1 MKKVSIGIIGTGFTV
16 GIANNH
22 VQGLKLIPECELTA
36 LYDIV
41 PGRAAKWHKI
51 KEVDENVKTYDD
63 IDEFF
68 NAVDAVSICTQ
79 NDAHIELAEK
89 CLAAGKHVI
98 VEKPLSNTLDEAKKA
113 LEFSKKYPHLVS
125 MVVFNYREKPGTL
138 LIKDLVDEGKLGKI
152 FYFRY
157 TIGQPR
163 IGDAERVKLEWR
175 MQKGLSGAGAMADFG
190 CHALDAF
197 HFIVGSKIN
206 NVGCYRETFI
216 KERYEMDSDTKKDV
230 TNDDVSVFIARSEA
244 GTLCTIQTSR
254 LGVPEESLDIS
265 AEGGTVNY
273 VHGDDFITVRYKP
286 FNGTFTSTPEK
297 IMINEKYNNLPG
309 HAGVLDEFVKCIV
322 NGTKPQ
328 RSIEHGVYIQQLL
341 HALEQS
347 ADDNTFVEVV

>member
-1 MKKVSIGIIGTGFTV
+1 
-16 GIANNH
+16 
-22 VQGLKLIPECELTA
+22 
-36 LYDIV
+36 
-41 PGRAAKWHKI
+41 
-51 KEVDENVKTYDD
+51 
-63 IDEFF
+63 
-68 NAVDAVSICTQ
+68 
-79 NDAHIELAEK
+79 
-89 CLAAGKHVI
+89 
-98 VEKPLSNTLDEAKKA
+98 
-113 LEFSKKYPHLVS
+113 
-125 MVVFNYREKPGTL
+125 
-138 LIKDLVDEGKLGKI
+138 
-152 FYFRY
+152 
-157 TIGQPR
+157 
-163 IGDAERVKLEWR
+163 
-175 MQKGLSGAGAMADFG
+175 MADFG